1 MPQLTM
7 KCKDLKPKVMD
18 ALRLFAVALAICAL
32 PITAASI
39 AQAQDAAEKSK
50 AKSNAASE
58 AAGNQQSQADALDGQ
73 AIDLQ
78 IAIGT
83 LESLAAQPGQ
93 AGPESQQ
100 IQSLETRL
108 QSIESQ
114 IKQLGAKA
122 RNVGKP
128 AQRSRTVQAPE
139 TPPVA
144 PETAARPGTAGGGWT
159 NEVHRGAEQS
169 ETAAAPS
176 YEIQPGAI
184 LPPIDGSAPNAIAG
198 GQQPGP
204 GQQTA
209 AVQPDA
215 TPVDPANAKHDYE
228 VAYSQMINRKYAEAQ
243 VGFANF
249 MRLYPNS
256 SLVPNALYWLGET
269 HYQQR
274 NFAEAAEA
282 FDLVTRMYAS
292 SPKAA
297 DSQLKRALSYSAL
310 GKNDEACQALSV
322 LGQKFQNAPGY
333 VVDRAGNER
342 RRLGCTG

>member
-1 MPQLTM
+1 MNA
-7 KCKDLKPKVMD
+7 LK
-18 ALRLFAVALAICAL
+18 AFAIALAVVAL
-32 PITAASI
+32 PIVSAGI
-39 AQAQDAAEKSK
+39 AQAQDAAEKSEPKKDK
-50 AKSNAASE
+50 AAKADE
-58 AAGNQQSQADALDGQ
+58 QQAQIDALDGE

-83 LESLAAQPGQ
+83 LESLAAQSGNQ
-93 AGPESQQ
+93 APPDSQQ
-100 IQSLETRL
+100 IQSLETQL
-108 QSIESQ
+108 KSIESK

-122 RNVGKP
+122 RNVGQS
-128 AQRSRTVQAPE
+128 AQRGRTVQPPEAPP
-139 TPPVA
+139 TA
-144 PETAARPGTAGGGWT
+144 PETAALPEATGSGWT
-159 NEVHRGAEQS
+159 NEVHRGAGQPQAS
-169 ETAAAPS
+169 ADAPAS
-176 YEIQPGAI
+176 YETQPGAI
-184 LPPIDGSAPNAIAG
+184 LPPIDGGAPNPA
-198 GQQPGP
+198 GQQQDP

-209 AVQPDA
+209 AVQPA
-215 TPVDPANAKHDYE
+215 EPPADPANAKHDYE
-228 VAYSQMINRKYAEAQ
+228 VAYSQMIQRNYSEAQ

-256 SLVPNALYWLGET
+256 ALVPNALYWLGET

-274 NFAEAAEA
+274 NFSEAAEA

-297 DSQLKRALSYSAL
+297 DSQLKRALSFSAL

-333 VVDRAGNER
+333 VKDRAGDER